1 MSISTYRIEYDWDGL
16 TLKYLLKLD
25 RSSLADQDLIDILG
39 NTCSSID
46 AAIGE
51 ANGDLEL
58 AVVNASKHLAIKVA
72 FECAGTLGPLKAAA
86 NEMKRYDGW
95 AGDDTEFEFLEIELD
110 YDIDLAAVTKLEAEE
125 PTA

>member
-25 RSSLADQDLIDILG
+25 RSSLTDQDLIDILG

-46 AAIGE
+46 AAI
-51 ANGDLEL
+51 ADADDDLEL
-58 AVVNASKHLAIKVA
+58 AVAKASRGLAIRVA
-72 FECAGTLGPLKAAA
+72 LELAGALGPLKAAA
-86 NEMKRYDGW
+86 KEMKRYDGW

-110 YDIDLAAVTKLEAEE
+110 YDIDLATVTKLKAEE
-125 PTA
+125 PIQ

>member
-25 RSSLADQDLIDILG
+25 RSSITDQDLIDILG

-46 AAIGE
+46 AAIAE
-51 ANGDLEL
+51 AGGDAEL
-58 AVVNASKHLAIKVA
+58 AVANASKHLAIKVA

-110 YDIDLAAVTKLEAEE
+110 YDIDLATVTKLKAEE
-125 PTA
+125 PTV

>member
-46 AAIGE
+46 AAIAE
-51 ANGDLEL
+51 ADDDLEL
-58 AVVNASKHLAIKVA
+58 AVANASKHLAIKVA

-95 AGDDTEFEFLEIELD
+95 AGGDTEFEFLEIELD
-110 YDIDLAAVTKLEAEE
+110 YNADLATVTKLEAEE
-125 PTA
+125 PIA

>member
-25 RSSLADQDLIDILG
+25 RSSLANQDLIDILG

-46 AAIGE
+46 AAI
-51 ANGDLEL
+51 ADADDNLEL
-58 AVVNASKHLAIKVA
+58 AVANASKHLAIKVA

-110 YDIDLAAVTKLEAEE
+110 HNADLATVTKLEAEE
-125 PTA
+125 PIA

>member
-25 RSSLADQDLIDILG
+25 RSSLTDQDLIDILG
-39 NTCSSID
+39 STCSSID
-46 AAIGE
+46 AAIAE
-51 ANGDLEL
+51 AADDLEL
-58 AVVNASKHLAIKVA
+58 AVANASKHLAIKVA

-95 AGDDTEFEFLEIELD
+95 VGDDTEFEFLEIELD